1 MSKPTDVFQQK
12 VEKAAQ
18 VMKITPVELMR
29 HLADLGIEPDADGLA
44 LLEASTTQESD
55 AKRVMVEGK
64 EPQVKIARF
73 KAGWAILK
81 GSSEKAD
88 KASETSDLI
97 KALRP
102 TDQYSDKEL
111 IEQYNA
117 ECSSKIVD
125 ELRKRSNGRPFII
138 FMNNGHLN
146 IGATAELLRLA
157 RRQETPATY
166 IIGEQ
171 NNGGVV
177 EKQIVKVCQL
187 GEFPM
192 TYVEECPL
200 HGIILAGS
208 YCEKCGNTWDG
219 IKEEDRVI
227 VKVANNGGNELVN
240 RGVVAINELIEKVR
254 KEGAQ
259 FLLST
264 PSIRAKYDELKIDD
278 KLPKLRRR
286 MSQSKGVAD
295 PFHHRV
301 F

>member
-1 MSKPTDVFQQK
+1 MSNPTDVVVSFQQK

-18 VMKITPVELMR
+18 VMKITPAELLK

-44 LLEASTTQESD
+44 LLEASTTQEND
-55 AKRVMVEGK
+55 ARRVMVEGK
-64 EPQVKIARF
+64 APQVKVARF

-81 GSSEKAD
+81 NSSEKAEQ
-88 KASETSDLI
+88 SNETSDLI
-97 KALRP
+97 KALKP
-102 TDQYSDKEL
+102 TDQYSDREL

-125 ELRKRSNGRPFII
+125 ELRKRSNSRPFVV
-138 FMNNGHLN
+138 FQND
-146 IGATAELLRLA
+146 GATNVIATQELLRLA
-157 RRQETPATY
+157 RRQETPSTY
-166 IIGEQ
+166 ID
-171 NNGGVV
+171 NKGGL
-177 EKQIVKVCQL
+177 VKVCQL

-200 HGIILAGS
+200 HGIILAGN
-208 YCEKCGNTWDG
+208 YCEKCGDIWDS

-227 VKVANNGGNELVN
+227 IKVANNGNNELVN
-240 RGVVAINELIEKVR
+240 RGAVAIHELIEKVR

-264 PSIRAKYDELKIDD
+264 PSVRAKYDELKLDD

-286 MSQSKGVAD
+286 MSQSMGVAD